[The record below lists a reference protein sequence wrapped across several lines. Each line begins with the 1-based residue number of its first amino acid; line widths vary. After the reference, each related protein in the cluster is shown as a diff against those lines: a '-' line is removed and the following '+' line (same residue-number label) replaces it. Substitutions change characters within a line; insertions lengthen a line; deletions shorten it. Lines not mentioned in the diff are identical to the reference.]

1 MERRLFALDQNFPE
15 PIVLSIMKAVPVAE
29 LVPVR
34 TIDPKLAEVD
44 DWELLLALHQ
54 DERPWDGLITNDDA
68 MLSLPK
74 NVTVLSQTH
83 LTLVVAKGE
92 GHNPVRAAGVLLC
105 HLNFICHH
113 TRQDRAQ
120 VWNLRVTQKNA
131 DEPTAF
137 LDRIATRENT
147 TAAELF
153 KRHRLS
159 APELAGGDKK
169 ST

>member
-15 PIVLSIMKAVPVAE
+15 PIVLAIMKAVPVAE

-34 TIDPKLAEVD
+34 TIDPQLAEVD
-44 DWELLLALHQ
+44 DWELLLALHRH
-54 DERPWDGLITNDDA
+54 ERSWDGLITNDDA

-74 NVTVLSQTH
+74 DVTVLSQTR

-113 TRQDRAQ
+113 SRSDRAQ
-120 VWNLRVTQKNA
+120 IWNLRVAQKNA
-131 DEPTAF
+131 DEPNVF
-137 LDRIATRENT
+137 LDRIAEREKT

-153 KRHRLS
+153 RRHKLS
-159 APELAGGDKK
+159 TQELAASSK
-169 ST
+169 